1 MPPFTLRRTTMLY
14 HNSLDTNKYNKPL
27 LFDSRTNLTTP
38 VHFKGARSFL
48 EDYINKLQ
56 LTPVSIHETHLPDR
70 SQLICWYT
78 VTKEKEHL

>member
-14 HNSLDTNKYNKPL
+14 HISLDTNKYNKPL
-27 LFDSRTNLTTP
+27 LFDSRTNLSTP

-78 VTKEKEHL
+78 KDKK

>member
-1 MPPFTLRRTTMLY
+1 MKRITKNLKNIMLY
-14 HNSLDTNKYNKPL
+14 HLTLDTNKYSKPQ
-27 LFDSRTNLTTP
+27 LFDSRTNRTTT
-38 VHFKGARSFL
+38 VQFAGARSFL

-78 VTKEKEHL
+78 KDKK

>member
-14 HNSLDTNKYNKPL
+14 HISLDTNKYNKPL

>member
-1 MPPFTLRRTTMLY
+1 MLY
-14 HNSLDTNKYNKPL
+14 HISLDTNKYNKPL

-78 VTKEKEHL
+78 VTKEKEFHL